1 MGFSGDWR
9 IVRAPHHGSRTE
21 RAREAGL
28 EVPVGERANVAAY
41 LEARRR
47 RLVGWQHRF
56 LASTRVSELLDAFKD
71 FGIRDEQVLVVL
83 PEVSSRTLRRW
94 RSTGGDGPDTAM
106 ASSHW
111 EELDNLRSIVCYL
124 LADGSYD
131 EAGITAWLRSRQPEL
146 GLRRPLDVLGEGDFE
161 EVLKAA
167 ESALA
172 SSPATEGDL
181 LAPDPDPDPVE
192 SRRTL

>member
-1 MGFSGDWR
+1 MMGFSGDWR
-9 IVRAPHHGSRTE
+9 IVRAPHHGSRTGQ
-21 RAREAGL
+21 AGEAGL
-28 EVPVGERANVAAY
+28 EVPVGERANIAAY
-41 LEARRR
+41 LDARRQ
-47 RLVGWQHRF
+47 RLVGWQRRF
-56 LASTRVSELLDAFKD
+56 LASTSTGQLLEVFKE
-71 FGIRDEQVLVVL
+71 FGIRDEQMLMVL
-83 PEVSSRTLRRW
+83 PGVSSRTLRRW
-94 RSTGGDGPDTAM
+94 RSAGDTEPDTAM
-106 ASSHW
+106 AASRW

-181 LAPDPDPDPVE
+181 LAPDPDTVTTP
-192 SRRTL
+192 